1 MVTSASTKTE
11 KKEDFINLVLWR
23 DVALVVCFGNEKP
36 YETFYL
42 ETNLFFT
49 KNSITCNLKNLVCN
63 FDNHFSNY
71 VMLDFL
77 MRFLFLILTKVHF
90 ALDLIPSNQIVIEGK
105 GTYCFCY
112 YYRNCGCYYVTSI
125 KKHLYVILLV
135 VSSGNLT
142 YWNSLY

>member
-1 MVTSASTKTE
+1 MVIKSLNDGLSWSIFEFFGSCSFCRYVIIRFIDQVFRVLVDFPAHKIYFSSNDYIISEFHLRWYKLITFGYIGINKNW

-63 FDNHFSNY
+63 FDNHFYN
-71 VMLDFL
+71 
-77 MRFLFLILTKVHF
+77 
-90 ALDLIPSNQIVIEGK
+90 
-105 GTYCFCY
+105 
-112 YYRNCGCYYVTSI
+112 
-125 KKHLYVILLV
+125 
-135 VSSGNLT
+135 
-142 YWNSLY
+142 